1 MENVNEIDELE
12 QLLLLA
18 ASDETLAPDSRFNA
32 KPPSTN
38 TESVPQNFNFLA
50 NTQLAPTQNGTRQN
64 VKLVEDGIDSSD
76 EEDLQ
81 NFLEQKYNEYGRG
94 LNSMIKQA
102 NTERQDSFIDHE
114 VTRDI
119 YTRKKTPAASRPE
132 PTIPSKLSAVRPSA
146 GPSYQPKS
154 IENINIYTDP
164 VFGLRIVQPL
174 VSSSLLMER
183 MVGRTPV
190 DIRNL
195 DYHLTKSDL
204 NADWCMGGVIVSKS
218 AVQTSQKGAQYIIW
232 KLSDL
237 KGDMKQISLFL
248 FKNAYK
254 ELWKNSQGTAIAV
267 LNPSLFPRKE
277 GRSGDISLTIDSA
290 QKVMILG
297 RSKDLGTCK
306 SKKKNGEPCTAV
318 VNINICE
325 YCVYHVKQEYGKM
338 SSRSDLQ
345 SASSG
350 RGLQSLRNKVL
361 GKNEV
366 FYGGQSFVAEPAKK
380 NKKLAAKDQNRLMT
394 LSDHFQASPLAA
406 AISKQ
411 FFW

>member
-1 MENVNEIDELE
+1 MMDNENEIDELE

-18 ASDETLAPDSRFNA
+18 ASDETLAPESQLIS
-32 KPPSTN
+32 KP
-38 TESVPQNFNFLA
+38 
-50 NTQLAPTQNGTRQN
+50 APTNVENAPRSSNSQNGSQPASIQSQSRQN
-64 VKLVEDGIDSSD
+64 GKLTEDGIDSSD

-94 LNSMIKQA
+94 INSMIKEKY
-102 NTERQDSFIDHE
+102 TERQDSFIDRE
-114 VTRDI
+114 VKRSISTR
-119 YTRKKTPAASRPE
+119 ASGVTAFRPE
-132 PTIPSKLSAVRPSA
+132 PTIPSKLSAVRPSSVSA
-146 GPSYQPKS
+146 YQPKP
-154 IENINIYTDP
+154 IENISIYTDP
-164 VFGLRIVQPL
+164 IFGLRIVQPL
-174 VSSSLLMER
+174 VSSSMLTER
-183 MVGRTPV
+183 MVNRTPV

-195 DYHLTKSDL
+195 DYHLNKSDL
-204 NADWCMGGVIVSKS
+204 NVDWCMGGVIVSKS
-218 AVQTSQKGAQYIIW
+218 PVQTSQKGAQYIIW

-254 ELWKNSQGTAIAV
+254 ELWKTSQGTAVAV
-267 LNPSLFPRKE
+267 LNPSLFSRKD
-277 GRSGDISLTIDSA
+277 GRSGDISLTIDNA

-318 VNINICE
+318 VNVSICE

-338 SSRSDLQ
+338 SGRSDLQ
-345 SASSG
+345 SATSG

-361 GKNEV
+361 GKSEV

-380 NKKLAAKDQNRLMT
+380 NKKLAAKDQSRLMS
-394 LSDHFQASPLAA
+394 LSDHFEASPLAA
-406 AISKQ
+406 AISK
-411 FFW
+411 